1 MDRNG
6 KVVEEIFEETPESVI
21 YSDKEEEE
29 YVEEDSI
36 DMEIGSETETT
47 VSIVCDTVEEE
58 TERNE
63 KVTWVQ

>member
-6 KVVEEIFEETPESVI
+6 KVVEEIFEEILESIV

-29 YVEEDSI
+29 YVEEHSI
-36 DMEIGSETETT
+36 DMEIGSETERT
-47 VSIVCDTVEEE
+47 VSIVCDTMEET